1 MYKKLSN
8 KIFVFFSILTF
19 ISGLFFIGA
28 LYFIINIQYQTPT
41 RYSKLAGPVTSPPKS
56 LRIDLER
63 PDDDTLSFDQSIII
77 SGKTGPNLD
86 VLITTDTKSLVI
98 KSKPD
103 GNFSLILDL
112 DEGVN
117 KITAAVFDATGD
129 SRSEQRTVYYS
140 KDKI

>member
-1 MYKKLSN
+1 MNKKLSG
-8 KIFVFFSILTF
+8 KTFTLFALFTLIL
-19 ISGLFFIGA
+19 GLTILAAF
-28 LYFIINIQYQTPT
+28 YYIINIQYQTPT

-63 PDDDTLSFDQSIII
+63 PDNDTLSFDQSIII
-77 SGKTGPNLD
+77 SGKTGSNLD

-117 KITAAVFDATGD
+117 KITAAVFDISGD
-129 SRSEQRTVYYS
+129 NRSAQRTVYYS
-140 KDKI
+140 KEKI